1 MPTLRDQRKNSR
13 SSSLS
18 FSSYAPN
25 KKYTLSD
32 LRQDDEFNK
41 TTERFLSSIGEGDS
55 VGDLYGYF
63 RGNDFNLYDG
73 AKAWAESST
82 FTDQQKQD
90 YSYLRSKFDNASVG
104 GLGEWVRAGANITK
118 EVVTDPTM
126 LASIMFVPW
135 TGGTSFAAR
144 AAAGKA
150 VQSTIKTLANK
161 NIAEGVAKGVAKL
174 PGQTLKTPMSKTAKT
189 VTASTEGLVYG
200 STTNLTNQNVD
211 LNTDRRDDIN
221 YKETAA
227 VGALSAA
234 VPFAL
239 RGVGKGVS
247 SFNKSVA
254 DRRAARI
261 DGNEDYKATIVD
273 KGLEKI
279 DSVVEAVTPNIRKI
293 TSFVNKPTAKFVE
306 KMKESDTLSRVIK
319 LFRYDTDRSMT
330 AKDYNIAQK
339 ISDRSFYENVNKVI
353 GDRSEQLLEII
364 NPLKAKGK
372 ITKPKLGS
380 RDAFF
385 KVPFKEVKAQSKKSY
400 FQYQRISDETNEAL
414 AYYLRTGRTTVTVDG
429 KRVSFEKAFNLT
441 EKTTGEIVTAG
452 KGLRKLMTDIRND
465 AKSKGLKIGLIKNY
479 LPRGFSYNA
488 VKQEIKNLENG
499 VEGKL
504 VRELKEKEGF
514 KTNEEVIEVLNEIIN
529 PSTLAG
535 KSYTE
540 LATIGK
546 GAGGAVGKIG
556 QFSKRTPALT
566 KERTLTN
573 LDENNIAEYLDN
585 NVESLISDYVHQA
598 SSFIQRKADL
608 GEDLDEFIT
617 RFVKPIQDELAE
629 KGQKLTSDEL
639 TSLQNIYLVSTGQVQ
654 HVDSAVLRTLSDI
667 AIVGNQ
673 LALLPFA
680 TITSLSEIAVPLVRG
695 AGKSFV
701 QQGKAGA
708 KKEIGEGG
716 IRTMW
721 KTASDYRKMWWN
733 DVVKKD
739 LADNR
744 PEALKELNR
753 FNRAVNRANEDRSLA
768 MYGQGFGRR
777 ATQAQNKFF
786 KVNLLHDWTRFVQLT
801 AFNVGKSK
809 MYENLYELSTKTNLT
824 STRKLRLENELSELG
839 VDITEGI
846 KWVKSGGKPSGS
858 FYDDNFLQSA
868 ARYVDEV
875 VMNPTAAANQKP
887 LWHSMPSTRWAF
899 GLMGFPTAFSN
910 TVLKNAVREV
920 SKDVRN
926 REVKAIPTI
935 GAGVVAMTG
944 IAMFGNTMRTGGRNL
959 EQLDSGEK
967 DIGDEIFDA
976 AIRTGLLGPTEQ
988 VYRTAKGTEY
998 DNFLKSI
1005 VQRFTGPAVDDILRL
1020 TEDWIGPLAWF
1031 VDEVPGITALRNV
1044 DPEGYKAIKKA
1055 ARDADAALGL
1065 TRAKKDPVVKPKEE
1079 VLVFDFATGGLV
1091 EGEDTVPYTKE
1102 DPADRIN
1109 PYTGEPYQEQ
1119 MNRLG
1124 FFLGGPLAEATFKQQ
1139 EEVSSKLG
1147 EVITEREKNRVES
1160 RSKIAQAAKEGD
1172 IRKGFEGFEE
1182 LPVGEQMVGYM
1193 NPVTNV
1199 PLSVTGGTIYAEKAI
1214 EAGTT
1219 LRTPKEWAVKSL
1231 KERRLVSPVKLN
1243 DPMSAGISALE
1254 YAGAI
1259 PGIGIPAKYGSKTLR
1274 TITGRTVNANTM
1286 DGMGGGSRGSSGG
1299 SDKDKLGKFIDLYA
1313 KDDEGMYSSAVKSLI
1328 EDTPD
1333 NLKGKGLAQFINS
1346 KKFKSKVKDEEL
1358 NILNLNKY
1366 IDENPQA
1373 NLEDVIEYA
1382 GQNKVIVKTS
1392 QYADS
1397 YDEFGK
1403 QLKERQTELFLE
1415 AELVSADTK
1424 LNMVVGDKTQGARY
1438 LPVYAEDLYDVQ
1450 DLVNKNDVDIANDL
1464 IQVAQKNF
1472 KINLPANL
1480 SPLEKLSELKRTRQ
1494 YPEIETTLAKQI
1506 YEGEPLQK
1514 IVPNPN
1520 RLKTDAETGYENPGF
1535 IDSIYALR
1543 GIDGNYRIYADGMD
1557 MTPRIMGDRDI
1568 PQVEGKGYVL
1578 TNEAETK
1585 VQLQSFLEEEGLL
1598 KELST
1603 MNEPKWKYIV
1613 DENMPGGANYR
1624 EFVFNNDNAKIPSV
1638 FRSSHFPEEKN
1649 YLAHALVRDRK
1660 FQDGSL
1666 GLHIDEL
1673 QSDLHQKGS
1682 KYGYKTPQLD
1692 QEVDDITNKIWDEG
1706 QGISDVIKTEIDSL
1720 KKLESVTTNSDI
1732 AGNIKTRLEIL
1743 KNTARSLNNFYYF
1756 ENAYPRQ
1763 KIGFQGYTKAD
1774 SIKKDKK
1781 LLKEFITD
1789 RSDEVMQNF
1798 ERNIERLSNLDFDY
1812 PIQANVKPA
1821 PKQTPKTDFIKEIE
1835 TYRRTLDPQKNII
1848 NIAESFKNNFEETK
1862 RVGTIYKQGIDDA
1875 PFKETWH
1882 QLSIKKL
1889 LKRAVDEKYDSLS
1902 ISNSKPV
1909 IKRYEG
1915 MGEEGKEL
1923 FYDRKVKNYMEKLAK
1938 STGGEF
1944 KIKYLEYDTPRIP
1957 DRDGRMPPVVD
1968 IMIDEFARSYVIEI
1982 TPELKELVSTKGLAS
1997 FRKGGKVSTNEQM
2010 DRLGFSNG
2018 GDEPQARM
2026 QEINIYLKGKGY
2038 SKEARA
2044 GILANISVET
2054 GKTYDPRQLQDGGK
2068 GYGLFQLD
2076 AKRKDYNNWMAER
2089 NFKED
2094 KINNMAAQLE
2104 YMHDTIQTGR
2114 EIGGTNAK
2122 TLQKSFNEKSA
2133 EEVALDF
2140 SNIWERPNPE
2150 KAHNNWRVERATTIY
2165 NTID

>member
-90 YSYLRSKFDNASVG
+90 YSYLRSRFDNASVG

-126 LASIMFVPW
+126 AASIMFVPW
-135 TGGTSFAAR
+135 TGGTSLAAR
-144 AAAGKA
+144 LAAGKA

-161 NIAEGVAKGVAKL
+161 NIAEGIGKGVAKL

-189 VTASTEGLVYG
+189 ITASTEGLVYG

-465 AKSKGLKIGLIKNY
+465 AKSKGLEIGLIKNY

-499 VEGKL
+499 IEGKL

-514 KTNEEVIEVLNEIIN
+514 KTDEQVLEVLNEIIN

-585 NVESLISDYVHQA
+585 NVESLMSDYVHQA
-598 SSFIQRKADL
+598 SSFIQRKVDL

-976 AIRTGLLGPTEQ
+976 AVRTGLLGPTEQ
-988 VYRTAKGTEY
+988 VYRTVKGTEY

-1031 VDEVPGITALRNV
+1031 VDEVPGITALRNI

-1079 VLVFDFATGGLV
+1079 VILFSTGGLV

-1119 MNRLG
+1119 MDRLG

-1193 NPVTNV
+1193 NPITNV

-1219 LRTPKEWAVKSL
+1219 LRTPKEWALKSL

-1259 PGIGIPAKYGSKTLR
+1259 PGFLPAKYGSKTLR

-1299 SDKDKLGKFIDLYA
+1299 SDKDKLGEFIDLYA

-1366 IDENPQA
+1366 IDENSQA

-1382 GQNKVIVKTS
+1382 GQNKVSVKTS
-1392 QYADS
+1392 EYADS

-1403 QLKERQTELFLE
+1403 KLKEGQTELFLE
-1415 AELVSADTK
+1415 AEPVSADTK
-1424 LNMVVGDKTQGARY
+1424 LFMVTNKSKSMTRSYEGHKRAPENYVLA
-1438 LPVYAEDLYDVQ
+1438 YAEDLKSVQ
-1450 DLVNKNDVDIANDL
+1450 ESVNKNDVDIANDL
-1464 IQVAQKNF
+1464 VQVAQKNF
-1472 KINLPANL
+1472 KINLPTNL
-1480 SPLEKLSELKRTRQ
+1480 SPLEKLSELKKSRQ

-1520 RLKTDAETGYENPGF
+1520 SLKINGETGIDGTSLTRF
-1535 IDSIYALR
+1535 FDLDSIYALR
-1543 GIDGNYRIYADGMD
+1543 GIDGNYRIYADGID

-1603 MNEPKWKYIV
+1603 MNEPKWKNII
-1613 DENMPGGANYR
+1613 DQNMSGGSNYR

-1649 YLAHALVRDRK
+1649 YLAHALVRDRD
-1660 FQDGSL
+1660 FQDGSNT
-1666 GLHIDEL
+1666 LHIDEL

-1682 KYGYKTPQLD
+1682 KYGYITPQLD

-1720 KKLESVTTNSDI
+1720 KKLEEDIFQERQLLKNKETSDI
-1732 AGNIKTRLEIL
+1732 ETNIRIRLKLLARANNSLKGIYRFDKADLKNNIK
-1743 KNTARSLNNFYYF
+1743 
-1756 ENAYPRQ
+1756 
-1763 KIGFQGYTKAD
+1763 
-1774 SIKKDKK
+1774 
-1781 LLKEFITD
+1781 D
-1789 RSDEVMQNF
+1789 RTTETMDNF
-1798 ERNIERLSNLDFDY
+1798 EQVINRISVFQSY
-1812 PIQANVKPA
+1812 HPIQSTKNL
-1821 PKQTPKTDFIKEIE
+1821 
-1835 TYRRTLDPQKNII
+1835 TYAEAAAADPQKNII

-1862 RVGTIYKQGIDDA
+1862 RIGTIYKQGIDDA

-1889 LKRAVDEKYDSLS
+1889 LKRAVDEGYGNLS
-1902 ISNSKPV
+1902 ISNSAPIV
-1909 IKRYEG
+1909 KRYEG

-1923 FYDRKVKNYMEKLAK
+1923 FYDRKVKNYMQKLAK

-1944 KIKYLEYDTPRIP
+1944 KIKYLDNEYNIQ
-1957 DRDGRMPPVVD
+1957 GYK
-1968 IMIDEFARSYVIEI
+1968 IMDDEFLRSYVIEI

-2018 GDEPQARM
+2018 SAVLNYIAQARGYEDPAFLKQYADEVKW
-2026 QEINIYLKGKGY
+2026 QETRGAGPTTVQNNNGPARGSYQVEGSQGSSRNETILQRAQNFYEKYPDAPK
-2038 SKEARA
+2038 SKEITYALEQR
-2044 GILANISVET
+2044 
-2054 GKTYDPRQLQDGGK
+2054 GKD
-2068 GYGLFQLD
+2068 
-2076 AKRKDYNNWMAER
+2076 
-2089 NFKED
+2089 
-2094 KINNMAAQLE
+2094 
-2104 YMHDTIQTGR
+2104 
-2114 EIGGTNAK
+2114 
-2122 TLQKSFNEKSA
+2122 
-2133 EEVALDF
+2133 LDF
-2140 SNIWERPNPE
+2140 SSLSEDTQDALFYMDAERGTLPLNELASGKLNHKTAWMNHWNQGPDQEVMEQKWDRAQEE
-2150 KAHNNWRVERATTIY
+2150 KIIFLNSQ
-2165 NTID
+2165 DK

>member
-1 MPTLRDQRKNSR
+1 MTTLRDQRKNSR

-18 FSSYAPN
+18 FSSYVPN

-41 TTERFLSSIGEGDS
+41 VTERFLSSIGEGDS

-90 YSYLRSKFDNASVG
+90 YSYLRSRFDNASVG

-174 PGQTLKTPMSKTAKT
+174 PGQKLKTPMSKKAQT

-200 STTNLTNQNVD
+200 STTNLTNQNID

-234 VPFAL
+234 VPFAF

-273 KGLEKI
+273 KGLEKA
-279 DSVVEAVTPNIRKI
+279 DSVVEAMTPTIRKM
-293 TSFVNKPTAKFVE
+293 TAFVNKPTAKFIKKMEESE
-306 KMKESDTLSRVIK
+306 KLSRLIK

-330 AKDYNIAQK
+330 AKDYNIAQEV
-339 ISDRSFYENVNKVI
+339 SDRSFYENVNKVI
-353 GDRSEQLLEII
+353 GDRSEQLLEIL
-364 NPLKAKGK
+364 NPLKAKGR

-400 FQYQRISDETNEAL
+400 FKYQRISDETNEAL

-441 EKTTGEIVTAG
+441 EKTTEEVVTAG

-465 AKSKGLKIGLIKNY
+465 AKSKGLEIGLIKNY

-499 VEGKL
+499 IEGKL
-504 VRELKEKEGF
+504 VKELKEKEGF
-514 KTNEEVIEVLNEIIN
+514 KTDEQVLEVLNEIIN
-529 PSTLAG
+529 PSTLVG

-573 LDENNIAEYLDN
+573 LDENKIAEYLDN

-701 QQGKAGA
+701 QKGKAGA
-708 KKEIGEGG
+708 NQEIGQGG

-721 KTASDYRKMWWN
+721 QTASDYRKMWWN

-935 GAGVVAMTG
+935 GAGVVSMTG

-976 AIRTGLLGPTEQ
+976 AVRTGLLGPTEQ
-988 VYRTAKGTEY
+988 VYRTVKGTEY
-998 DNFLKSI
+998 DNFSRSI
-1005 VQRFTGPAVDDILRL
+1005 LQRFTGPAVDDIFRFF
-1020 TEDWIGPLAWF
+1020 EDWVGPLAWG
-1031 VDEVPGITALRNV
+1031 VDEVPGITALKSI

-1109 PYTGEPYQEQ
+1109 PYTGKPYQEQ

-1124 FFLGGPLAEATFKQQ
+1124 FFLGGPLAEATFNQQ

-1147 EVITEREKNRVES
+1147 EVITEREKNRAES
-1160 RSKIAQAAKEGD
+1160 RSKITQAAKEGD

-1182 LPVGEQMVGYM
+1182 LPVGEQMIGYM

-1214 EAGTT
+1214 KAGAT
-1219 LRTPKEWAVKSL
+1219 LRTPKEWMVKSL
-1231 KERRLVSPVKLN
+1231 QQRRFVSPVKLN
-1243 DPMSAGISALE
+1243 DPMSAAISGLE

-1274 TITGRTVNANTM
+1274 TITGRTVNSNTM

-1299 SDKDKLGKFIDLYA
+1299 SDKDKLGEFIDLYA
-1313 KDDEGMYSSAVKSLI
+1313 KDDEGMYSPAVKSLI

-1346 KKFKSKVKDEEL
+1346 RNFKQKVKDEEL
-1358 NILNLNKY
+1358 DLLNLQTY

-1373 NLEDVIEYA
+1373 NLEDVIDYA
-1382 GQNKVIVKTS
+1382 SKNKVIVKTS
-1392 QYADS
+1392 EYADS

-1403 QLKERQTELFLE
+1403 QLKEKQTELFLE
-1415 AELVSADTK
+1415 AEPVSADAK
-1424 LNMVVGDKTQGARY
+1424 LNMVVGDTIQGARY
-1438 LPVYAEDLYDVQ
+1438 LPMYAEDLYGVQ
-1450 DLVNKNDVDIANDL
+1450 ELVNKNDVDIANDL
-1464 IQVAQKNF
+1464 VQVAQKNF
-1472 KINLPANL
+1472 NINLPANL
-1480 SPLEKLSELKRTRQ
+1480 SPLEKLSELKKSRQ
-1494 YPEIETTLAKQI
+1494 YPEIKTTLAKQI
-1506 YEGEPLQK
+1506 YAVDPIQK

-1520 RLKTDAETGYENPGF
+1520 SLIGDEGTGMINHDVWYAAK
-1535 IDSIYALR
+1535 DIYALR
-1543 GIDGNYRIYADGMD
+1543 NRDGNYRIYADGKD
-1557 MTPRIMGDRDI
+1557 MTPRIMSDRDI

-1578 TNEAETK
+1578 TSEAETK

-1603 MNEPKWKYIV
+1603 MNEPKWKYII

-1624 EFVFNNDNAKIPSV
+1624 EFVFNNDNVKIPSV
-1638 FRSSHFPEEKN
+1638 FRSDHFPEEKN

-1660 FQDGSL
+1660 FEDGSNT
-1666 GLHIDEL
+1666 LHIDEL
-1673 QSDLHQKGS
+1673 QSDLHQQGS
-1682 KYGYKTPQLD
+1682 KYGYRTPEL
-1692 QEVDDITNKIWDEG
+1692 EKRVDDITNIIWDDG
-1706 QGISDVIKTEIDSL
+1706 KNILTDIKKEI
-1720 KKLESVTTNSDI
+1720 KKVKSLESSNKLDAFEKDDLRFTLQRLQDTELSLLKLYQFDKSYVKEDVLDRSTETIDWLESRLMRINERSGSIGQSKPVYEMDTELLEKVENYRN
-1732 AGNIKTRLEIL
+1732 NINEKTRGI
-1743 KNTARSLNNFYYF
+1743 AR
-1756 ENAYPRQ
+1756 AYKMGNP
-1763 KIGFQGYTKAD
+1763 
-1774 SIKKDKK
+1774 
-1781 LLKEFITD
+1781 
-1789 RSDEVMQNF
+1789 
-1798 ERNIERLSNLDFDY
+1798 
-1812 PIQANVKPA
+1812 
-1821 PKQTPKTDFIKEIE
+1821 
-1835 TYRRTLDPQKNII
+1835 
-1848 NIAESFKNNFEETK
+1848 
-1862 RVGTIYKQGIDDA
+1862 

-1889 LKRAVDEKYDSLS
+1889 LKRAVDEGYDNLSL
-1902 ISNSKPV
+1902 SNSKP
-1909 IKRYEG
+1909 ISQRYQG
-1915 MGEEGKEL
+1915 TGEEGKEL
-1923 FYDRKVKNYMEKLAK
+1923 FYDRKAKNYMQKLAK
-1938 STGGEF
+1938 QTGGEF
-1944 KIKYLEYDTPRIP
+1944 KIKYLNNAYGAE
-1957 DRDGRMPPVVD
+1957 
-1968 IMIDEFARSYVIEI
+1968 DEFLRSYVIEI

-2010 DRLGFSNG
+2010 DRLGFKDGGPHYNNMGNIESRFDYWAGMTGETYGQDGRFGVFDSPVSGMRASLRDIKTKQNRYKDTDNPLGHAVAEYLGGGREGTLDQKIQRATGQPNTSNYNPDVQG
-2018 GDEPQARM
+2018 YINDVVFKYKRDGD
-2026 QEINIYLKGKGY
+2026 KGIIDAIAMREAASREAANYYIKN
-2038 SKEARA
+2038 KEAKQKA
-2044 GILANISVET
+2044 VELAKHSF
-2054 GKTYDPRQLQDGGK
+2054 PK
-2068 GYGLFQLD
+2068 GTTTKQMLEFLNSL
-2076 AKRKDYNNWMAER
+2076 NN
-2089 NFKED
+2089 
-2094 KINNMAAQLE
+2094 
-2104 YMHDTIQTGR
+2104 
-2114 EIGGTNAK
+2114 
-2122 TLQKSFNEKSA
+2122 
-2133 EEVALDF
+2133 
-2140 SNIWERPNPE
+2140 
-2150 KAHNNWRVERATTIY
+2150 
-2165 NTID
+2165 

>member
-18 FSSYAPN
+18 FSSYVPN

-41 TTERFLSSIGEGDS
+41 VTERFLSSIGEGDS

-90 YSYLRSKFDNASVG
+90 YAYLRSKFDNASVG

-174 PGQTLKTPMSKTAKT
+174 PGQKLKTPMSKTAKT
-189 VTASTEGLVYG
+189 VAASTEGLVYG
-200 STTNLTNQNVD
+200 STTNLTNQNID

-221 YKETAA
+221 YTETAA

-234 VPFAL
+234 VPFAF

-273 KGLEKI
+273 KGLEKV
-279 DSVVEAVTPNIRKI
+279 DSVVEAMTPTIRKM
-293 TSFVNKPTAKFVE
+293 TAFVNKPTVKFIKKMEESE
-306 KMKESDTLSRVIK
+306 KLSRLIK

-330 AKDYNIAQK
+330 AKDYNIAQEV
-339 ISDRSFYENVNKVI
+339 SDRSFYENVNKVI
-353 GDRSEQLLEII
+353 GDRSEQLLKIL
-364 NPLKAKGK
+364 NPLKAKGR

-400 FQYQRISDETNEAL
+400 FKYQRISDETNEAL

-441 EKTTGEIVTAG
+441 EKTTEEIVTAG

-465 AKSKGLKIGLIKNY
+465 AKAKGLEIGLIKNY

-488 VKQEIKNLENG
+488 VKQEIKNLEKG
-499 VEGKL
+499 IEGKL
-504 VRELKEKEGF
+504 VKELKEKEGF
-514 KTNEEVIEVLNEIIN
+514 KTDEQVLEVLNEIIN
-529 PSTLAG
+529 PSTLVG

-546 GAGGAVGKIG
+546 GAAGAVGKIG

-566 KERTLTN
+566 KKRTLAN
-573 LDENNIAEYLDN
+573 LDETKIAEYLDN
-585 NVESLISDYVHQA
+585 NVENLISDYVHQA
-598 SSFIQRKADL
+598 SAFIQRKADL

-701 QQGKAGA
+701 QKGKTGA
-708 KKEIGEGG
+708 NQEIGQGG

-721 KTASDYRKMWWN
+721 QTASDYRKMWWN

-786 KVNLLHDWTRFVQLT
+786 KINLLHDWTRFVQLT

-809 MYENLYELSTKTNLT
+809 MYENLYELATKTNLT

-926 REVKAIPTI
+926 RELKAVPTV

-967 DIGDEIFDA
+967 DVGDEVFDA
-976 AIRTGLLGPTEQ
+976 MVRTGLLGPTEQ
-988 VYRTAKGTEY
+988 VYRTVKGTEY
-998 DNFLKSI
+998 DNFARSI
-1005 VQRFTGPAVDDILRL
+1005 IQRFTGPAVDDIFRFF
-1020 TEDWIGPLAWF
+1020 EDWVGPLAWG
-1031 VDEVPGITALRNV
+1031 VDEVPGITALKSI

-1055 ARDADAALGL
+1055 ARDADNALGL
-1065 TRAKKDPVVKPKEE
+1065 TRTKKDPVVKPKEE
-1079 VLVFDFATGGLV
+1079 VLMFDFATGGLV
-1091 EGEDTVPYTKE
+1091 KGEDNVPFTKK

-1109 PYTGEPYQEQ
+1109 PLTGEPYQEQ
-1119 MNRLG
+1119 MDRLG
-1124 FFLGGPLAEATFKQQ
+1124 LFFGGPLAEATFKQQ
-1139 EEVSSKLG
+1139 AEVSGKLG
-1147 EVITEREKNRVES
+1147 EVFTEREKNRAES
-1160 RSKIAQAAKEGD
+1160 RSKIAQAAQEGD

-1214 EAGTT
+1214 EAGAT
-1219 LRTPKEWAVKSL
+1219 LRTPKEWMVKSL
-1231 KERRLVSPVKLN
+1231 QQRRFVSPVKLN
-1243 DPMSAGISALE
+1243 DPMSAAISGLE

-1259 PGIGIPAKYGSKTLR
+1259 PGIGVPAKYGSKTLR
-1274 TITGRTVNANTM
+1274 TITGRTVNAKTA
-1286 DGMGGGSRGSSGG
+1286 DGMGGGTSA
-1299 SDKDKLGKFIDLYA
+1299 DKDKLGEFIDLYA
-1313 KDDEGMYSSAVKSLI
+1313 KDDEGMYSPAVKSLI

-1346 KKFKSKVKDEEL
+1346 RNFKQKVKDEEL
-1358 NILNLNKY
+1358 DLLNLQTY
-1366 IDENPQA
+1366 IDKNPQA
-1373 NLEDVIEYA
+1373 NLEDVIDYA
-1382 GQNKVIVKTS
+1382 SKNKVIVKTS
-1392 QYADS
+1392 E
-1397 YDEFGK
+1397 YDEAGS
-1403 QLKERQTELFLE
+1403 FLE
-1415 AELVSADTK
+1415 EGDRDIFTAEAIKSDEVIEGIPVWQKDMDEVSYG
-1424 LNMVVGDKTQGARY
+1424 LNNDD
-1438 LPVYAEDLYDVQ
+1438 EDLIN
-1450 DLVNKNDVDIANDL
+1450 DLVGIAAVDFN
-1464 IQVAQKNF
+1464 
-1472 KINLPANL
+1472 INLPANL
-1480 SPLEKLSELKRTRQ
+1480 SPVEKLTELKKSNQ
-1494 YPEIETTLAKQI
+1494 YDNIKINLAQNI
-1506 YEGEPLQK
+1506 YNVDPYVKIFAKPQYLNEG
-1514 IVPNPN
+1514 VDPNQ
-1520 RLKTDAETGYENPGF
+1520 A
-1535 IDSIYALR
+1535 YALKDV
-1543 GIDGNYRIYADGMD
+1543 DGTYRIYFDDVD
-1557 MTPRIMGDRDI
+1557 MTERVTDG
-1568 PQVEGKGYVL
+1568 
-1578 TNEAETK
+1578 
-1585 VQLQSFLEEEGLL
+1585 LEEENIARSASEARIQLQLL
-1598 KELST
+1598 LEEENLMYQRKQ
-1603 MNEPKWKYIV
+1603 NDARWRHVI
-1613 DENMPGGANYR
+1613 DNNMPGGSNYR

-1638 FRSSHFPEEKN
+1638 FRSNHFPEEKN

-1660 FQDGSL
+1660 FEDGSNT
-1666 GLHIDEL
+1666 LHIDEL
-1673 QSDLHQKGS
+1673 QSDLHQQGS
-1682 KYGYKTPQLD
+1682 KYGYRTPELEKQ
-1692 QEVDDITNKIWDEG
+1692 VDDITNTIWDDG
-1706 QGISDVIKTEIDSL
+1706 KNILISIKKEIKKVKSLESSNKFDAFEKADLRFSLERLQDAETSLQNIYQFDKSYVKESLVDRSTETIDSL
-1720 KKLESVTTNSDI
+1720 Q
-1732 AGNIKTRLEIL
+1732 TRLFNINESSGIIGKREPVYEMDREIL
-1743 KNTARSLNNFYYF
+1743 AKIYNYRHNLNQNTRGIAK
-1756 ENAYPRQ
+1756 AYKMGNP
-1763 KIGFQGYTKAD
+1763 
-1774 SIKKDKK
+1774 
-1781 LLKEFITD
+1781 
-1789 RSDEVMQNF
+1789 
-1798 ERNIERLSNLDFDY
+1798 
-1812 PIQANVKPA
+1812 
-1821 PKQTPKTDFIKEIE
+1821 
-1835 TYRRTLDPQKNII
+1835 
-1848 NIAESFKNNFEETK
+1848 
-1862 RVGTIYKQGIDDA
+1862 

-1889 LKRAVDEKYDSLS
+1889 LKRAVDEGYDNLSL
-1902 ISNSKPV
+1902 SNSKP
-1909 IKRYEG
+1909 ISERYQG
-1915 MGEEGKEL
+1915 TGEEGKEL
-1923 FYDRKVKNYMEKLAK
+1923 FYDRKAKNYMQKLAK
-1938 STGGEF
+1938 QTGGEF
-1944 KIKYLEYDTPRIP
+1944 KIKYLDDAYGAE
-1957 DRDGRMPPVVD
+1957 
-1968 IMIDEFARSYVIEI
+1968 DEFLRSYVIEI

-2010 DRLGFSNG
+2010 DRLG
-2018 GDEPQARM
+2018 
-2026 QEINIYLKGKGY
+2026 L
-2038 SKEARA
+2038 
-2044 GILANISVET
+2044 
-2054 GKTYDPRQLQDGGK
+2054 
-2068 GYGLFQLD
+2068 
-2076 AKRKDYNNWMAER
+2076 
-2089 NFKED
+2089 
-2094 KINNMAAQLE
+2094 
-2104 YMHDTIQTGR
+2104 
-2114 EIGGTNAK
+2114 
-2122 TLQKSFNEKSA
+2122 
-2133 EEVALDF
+2133 
-2140 SNIWERPNPE
+2140 
-2150 KAHNNWRVERATTIY
+2150 
-2165 NTID
+2165 

>member
-189 VTASTEGLVYG
+189 ITASTEGLVYG

-279 DSVVEAVTPNIRKI
+279 DSVVEAVTPNIRRI

-385 KVPFKEVKAQSKKSY
+385 KVPFKEVKAESKKSY

-465 AKSKGLKIGLIKNY
+465 AKSKGLEIGLIKNY

-499 VEGKL
+499 IEGKL

-617 RFVKPIQDELAE
+617 RFVKPIKEELAE
-629 KGQKLTSDEL
+629 KGQELTSDEL

-654 HVDSAVLRTLSDI
+654 HVDNAFLRVASDI

-976 AIRTGLLGPTEQ
+976 AVRTGLLGPTEQ
-988 VYRTAKGTEY
+988 VYRTVKGTEY
-998 DNFLKSI
+998 DNFARSI
-1005 VQRFTGPAVDDILRL
+1005 IQRFTGPAVDDIFRFF
-1020 TEDWIGPLAWF
+1020 EDWVGPLAWG
-1031 VDEVPGITALRNV
+1031 VDEVPGIIALKSIN
-1044 DPEGYKAIKKA
+1044 PEGYKAIKKA

-1065 TRAKKDPVVKPKEE
+1065 PRSKKDPVVKPKEE
-1079 VLVFDFATGGLV
+1079 VILFSTGGLV

-1109 PYTGEPYQEQ
+1109 PYTGKPYQEQ
-1119 MNRLG
+1119 MDRLG

-1219 LRTPKEWAVKSL
+1219 LRTPKEWVVKSL

-1286 DGMGGGSRGSSGG
+1286 DGMGGGSRGSSSG
-1299 SDKDKLGKFIDLYA
+1299 SDKDKLGEFIDLYA

-1358 NILNLNKY
+1358 NILNLQTY

-1382 GQNKVIVKTS
+1382 GQNKVNVKTS
-1392 QYADS
+1392 VYSDS
-1397 YDEFGK
+1397 VEQGSPSK
-1403 QLKERQTELFLE
+1403 TELFLE
-1415 AELVSADTK
+1415 AEPVSADTK
-1424 LNMVVGDKTQGARY
+1424 LFMVTGKGNRKAESYV
-1438 LPVYAEDLYDVQ
+1438 PVYAEDLENVQ
-1450 DLVNKNDVDIANDL
+1450 EAVNGNDINIANDL
-1464 IQVAQKNF
+1464 IQIAQKDF

-1506 YEGEPLQK
+1506 YEVDPIQK
-1514 IVPNPN
+1514 IVPDLN
-1520 RLKTDAETGYENPGF
+1520 RLNEFSARTSAP

-1543 GIDGNYRIYADGMD
+1543 GVDGNYRIYADGMD

-1598 KELST
+1598 RQFSE

-1638 FRSSHFPEEKN
+1638 FRSGHFPEEKN

-1682 KYGYKTPQLD
+1682 KYGYITPQLD

-1706 QGISDVIKTEIDSL
+1706 QGISDVIVEEIDSL
-1720 KKLESVTTNSDI
+1720 KKLDE
-1732 AGNIKTRLEIL
+1732 NIFQERQIL
-1743 KNTARSLNNFYYF
+1743 KNKETSDIETNIAIRLRLLERAYNSLKGIYRFD
-1756 ENAYPRQ
+1756 
-1763 KIGFQGYTKAD
+1763 KAD
-1774 SIKKDKK
+1774 LKDDIK
-1781 LLKEFITD
+1781 D
-1789 RSDEVMQNF
+1789 RTTETMDNF
-1798 ERNIERLSNLDFDY
+1798 ERVMNQISVFQSY
-1812 PIQANVKPA
+1812 HPIQSTKNL
-1821 PKQTPKTDFIKEIE
+1821 
-1835 TYRRTLDPQKNII
+1835 TYAEAAAADPQKNII
-1848 NIAESFKNNFEETK
+1848 NVAESFKNNFNETK
-1862 RVGTIYKQGIDDA
+1862 RIGTIYKQGIEDA

-1882 QLSIKKL
+1882 QLTIKKL
-1889 LKRAVDEKYDSLS
+1889 LKRAVDEGYGNLS
-1902 ISNSKPV
+1902 ISNSAPV
-1909 IKRYEG
+1909 VKRYQGEG
-1915 MGEEGKEL
+1915 QEGKEL
-1923 FYDRKVKNYMEKLAK
+1923 FYDRKVKNYMQKLAK

-1944 KIKYLEYDTPRIP
+1944 KIKYLENDNVLIDFRDPTGNTTGFKDIP
-1957 DRDGRMPPVVD
+1957 D
-1968 IMIDEFARSYVIEI
+1968 EFLRSYVIEI

-2010 DRLGFSNG
+2010 GRLGFDNG
-2018 GDEPQARM
+2018 GDESQARM

-2044 GILANISVET
+2044 GIIANIGVET
-2054 GKTYDPRQLQDGGK
+2054 GYTYDPKQKQINGK

-2076 AKRKDYNNWMAER
+2076 AKREDYNNWMAER

-2094 KINNMAAQLE
+2094 KINNMATQLE

-2114 EIGGTNAK
+2114 EIGGGNAN

-2133 EEVALDF
+2133 EDIAVDF
-2140 SNIWERPNPE
+2140 SNIWEKPGVPHLDRRINMAN
-2150 KAHNNWRVERATTIY
+2150 KLLNV
-2165 NTID
+2165 ID